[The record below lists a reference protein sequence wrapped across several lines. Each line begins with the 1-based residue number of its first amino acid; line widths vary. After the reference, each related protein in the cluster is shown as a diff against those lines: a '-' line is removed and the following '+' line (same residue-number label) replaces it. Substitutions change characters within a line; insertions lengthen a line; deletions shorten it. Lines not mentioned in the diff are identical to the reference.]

1 MPRIGIIGSGF
12 GAIAV
17 ATEFLRHGYRDVRL
31 WERADAIGGV
41 WRDNTYP
48 GAACDVPS
56 PFYSFSWAPSGS
68 WQRRYAEQPDILRYL
83 RGVAERE
90 GVTSRTRLGGAV
102 VSAEWSGAAW
112 TVTLESGD
120 TDEVDILVPA
130 VGQLSNPVVPVI
142 PGAES
147 FGGPAFH
154 SARWP
159 KRLDLSTSRVA
170 VIGAAATAVQV
181 VPRVAGAAREV
192 ILFQRTP
199 SYIWPKPDA
208 VYPPWYRRIAA
219 RVERPFFRRLGELF
233 SRQLDPRS
241 PAAWIGRAVT
251 RAHLRLR
258 VRDAQ
263 LRRALTPDYPIGC
276 RRILFSN
283 DFYPALCRDDVR
295 LVTAGIERIEPG
307 AVVTR
312 DGVRH
317 PADVL
322 VYATGFDTQAFLR
335 GIRITGRGGV
345 DLHTQWAEGARA
357 HLGIYVPGFPNL
369 LLSYGPNTNLGGSSI
384 IRMLEA
390 EARHM
395 RLGVDRM
402 VASGAGTLEATT
414 AAEERWDEEVQGRLA
429 TSAWTSCDSWYRHPV
444 SGRITSNW
452 PGGTDGY
459 VARTRRLDD
468 ADFVWGSAS
477 S

>member
-1 MPRIGIIGSGF
+1 MPRVGIIGSGF

-56 PFYSFSWAPSGS
+56 PFYSFSWAPSRS

-83 RGVAERE
+83 RGVADRE
-90 GVTSRTRLGGAV
+90 GVTSRTRLGAAV
-102 VSAEWSGAAW
+102 VSAEWSGTAW
-112 TVTLESGD
+112 RVTLDSGE

-130 VGQLSNPVVPVI
+130 VGQLSNPVI
-142 PGAES
+142 PTIAGAES

-154 SARWP
+154 TARWP
-159 KRLDLSTSRVA
+159 ADLDLSASRVA

-181 VPRVAGAAREV
+181 VPRLAGSTRELV
-192 ILFQRTP
+192 LFQRTP

-208 VYPPWYRRIAA
+208 VYPRWYRRFAA
-219 RVERPFFRRLGELF
+219 RFERPFFRGLGELF
-233 SRQLDPRS
+233 SRQLDPGS
-241 PAAWIGRAVT
+241 AAARIGRAVT
-251 RAHLRLR
+251 SAHLRLR
-258 VRDAQ
+258 VRHPD

-283 DFYPALCRDDVR
+283 DFYPALCREDVR
-295 LVTAGIERIEPG
+295 LVTAAIDRIEPG
-307 AVVTR
+307 AIVTT
-312 DGVRH
+312 DGVSH
-317 PADVL
+317 PADV
-322 VYATGFDTQAFLR
+322 VIYATGFDTQAFLR
-335 GIRITGRGGV
+335 DIRITGRAGA
-345 DLHTQWAEGARA
+345 DLHGQWAEGARA

-390 EARHM
+390 QARHM
-395 RLGVDRM
+395 RLAVDRM
-402 VASGAGTLEATT
+402 VAAGAATLEAS
-414 AAEERWDEEVQGRLA
+414 AEAEQRWDDDVQGQLA

-444 SGRITSNW
+444 SWRITSNW

-459 VARTRRLDD
+459 VARTRTL
-468 ADFVWGSAS
+468 AESDFVWG
-477 S
+477 

>member
-1 MPRIGIIGSGF
+1 MPRIGIVGSGF

-17 ATEFLRHGYRDVRL
+17 AAEFLRHGYRDIRL

-56 PFYSFSWAPSGS
+56 PFYSFSWAPSAS
-68 WQRRYAEQPDILRYL
+68 WPRRYAEQPDILRYL
-83 RGVAERE
+83 REVAQRE
-90 GVTSRTRLGGAV
+90 GVSERTRLGDAV
-102 VSAEWSGAAW
+102 VSAAWSGAAW
-112 TVTLESGD
+112 TVMLDSGE

-130 VGQLSNPVVPVI
+130 VGQLSNPVISAI
-142 PGAES
+142 PGADT

-154 SARWP
+154 AARWP
-159 KRLDLSTSRVA
+159 DDLDVSTARVA

-181 VPRVAGAAREV
+181 VPRLAAAARHV
-192 ILFQRTP
+192 TLFQRTP

-208 VYPPWYRRIAA
+208 VYPRWYRRFAS
-219 RVERPFFRRLGELF
+219 RWERPFFRRLGELF
-233 SRQLDPRS
+233 SRQLDPAS
-241 PAAWIGRAVT
+241 PAAVIGRAVT

-283 DFYPALCRDDVR
+283 DFYPALCRDDVT
-295 LVTAGIERIEPG
+295 LVTAGIDRIEPD
-307 AVVTR
+307 AIVTR
-312 DGVRH
+312 DGGRH

-335 GIRITGRGGV
+335 GIRITGRDGA
-345 DLHTQWAEGARA
+345 DLHERWSEGARA

-390 EARHM
+390 QARHM
-395 RLGVDRM
+395 RLAVDRM
-402 VASGAGTLEATT
+402 VAGGARALEATP
-414 AAEERWDEEVQGRLA
+414 AAEQAWDDDVQGQLA

-459 VARTRRLDD
+459 VARTRRLEDG
-468 ADFVWGSAS
+468 DFVWS
-477 S
+477 